1 MTLRPKDP
9 RDSPIDPALALP
21 GNVIAFAVPDRT
33 GWRWRVVNGYG
44 QQIEESERSYG
55 TIGLALEAGRQR
67 LSQLR
72 TTKQPSRD
80 PDVVR
85 IVRRGA

>member
-1 MTLRPKDP
+1 MRGRPADP
-9 RDSPIDPALALP
+9 RDVPTDPALALP
-21 GNVIAFAVPDRT
+21 GNVIAFAVPGRT
-33 GWRWRVVNGYG
+33 GWRWRVVNGQG
-44 QQIEESERSYG
+44 QEVEESEGSYG
-55 TIGLALEAGRQR
+55 TIGLALQDGRQR

-85 IVRRGA
+85 IVRRGV

>member
-1 MTLRPKDP
+1 MRPKDP
-9 RDSPIDPALALP
+9 RDSPPDPALALP
-21 GNVIAFAVPDRT
+21 GNVIAFAVPGRA
-33 GWRWRVVNGYG
+33 GWRWRVVNGLG
-44 QQIEESERSYG
+44 EQMEESERSYG
-55 TIGLALEAGRQR
+55 TIELALEDGRRR

-72 TTKQPSRD
+72 TPKQPPRD

>member
-9 RDSPIDPALALP
+9 RDSPTDPALALP
-21 GNVIAFAVPDRT
+21 GNVIAFAVPARA

-44 QQIEESERSYG
+44 QQIEESERSYE
-55 TIGLALEAGRQR
+55 TIESALEDGRRR
-67 LSQLR
+67 LTQLR

>member
-9 RDSPIDPALALP
+9 RDLPTDPALALP
-21 GNVIAFAVPDRT
+21 GNVIAFAVPGRT
-33 GWRWRVVNGYG
+33 GWRWRVVNGHG
-44 QQIEESERSYG
+44 QQVEESERSYG
-55 TIGLALEAGRQR
+55 TIESALEDGRQR

-85 IVRRGA
+85 IVRRGV